1 METNHEVYQ
10 KDPLSE
16 MLKQIP
22 LEQPPRDF
30 TKKVMGQI
38 QCIEIESKV
47 YFYQKPLFLSLVG
60 IGFAACFLLF
70 YHAEFSFSVL
80 LKQLGLYFTLLYN
93 FVSSLSLTPR
103 QITFS
108 PIIVAPL
115 LLIGCI
121 FVADRMLE
129 VYKRSK
135 QHQVF
140 CI

>member
-1 METNHEVYQ
+1 MNTEQ
-10 KDPLSE
+10 KVNQQDLLSE

-22 LEQPPRDF
+22 LEQPSRNF
-30 TKKVMGQI
+30 TDRVMWQI
-38 QCIEIESKV
+38 QSIEIETKV

-60 IGFAACFLLF
+60 IGFAACILLF
-70 YHAEFSFSVL
+70 YHADFSFSVL
-80 LKQLGLYFTLLYN
+80 LKQLGHYYTLLYN
-93 FVSSLSLTPR
+93 FVSSLNFIPR
-103 QITFS
+103 QVTFS

>member
-1 METNHEVYQ
+1 METKHEVYQ
-10 KDPLSE
+10 QDSLSE

-22 LEQPPRDF
+22 LEQPSRNF
-30 TKKVMGQI
+30 TEKVIRQI
-38 QCIEIESKV
+38 QSIEVEGSV
-47 YFYQKPLFLSLVG
+47 YFYQRPLFLSLVG

-70 YHAEFSFSVL
+70 YHADFSFSVL
-80 LKQLGLYFTLLYN
+80 FRQLWYYYDFVQNY
-93 FVSSLSLTPR
+93 VSSLSFVPR

-121 FVADRMLE
+121 FVADRALE
-129 VYKRSK
+129 VYKKHK